1 MTDCVWVSQA
11 ADSQLNMF
19 GFGWPVDTL
28 TSDERVERNNKII
41 LADELGTPLSADDLP
56 TRLETKADMDL
67 QEGTGHGPMLPER
80 LPHVISWTCPIVSA
94 DVAAVLREHDMGRS
108 NLYPVEL
115 FRQDKGVSYP
125 QSFFVLNI
133 GEAKASIIVDQS
145 SGLRKVPSKVGAAF
159 RLNFVT
165 VDDSLAVERSSLHGS
180 DIWVDPSIRGKA
192 FFVSDRLHDAFVDA
206 GLVDSFAFSRC
217 KPLNTL

>member
-1 MTDCVWVSQA
+1 MTDCVWLCQA
-11 ADSQLNMF
+11 SDNIENMF
-19 GFGWPVDTL
+19 GFDWPEDHLTL
-28 TSDERVERNNKII
+28 DEQVARDNKII
-41 LADELGTPLSADDLP
+41 LADRRGTPLSADDLP

-94 DVAAVLREHDMGRS
+94 DVAAVLREHDIGRS

-133 GEAKASIIVDQS
+133 GEAKTAVLPDQS
-145 SGLRKVPSKVGAAF
+145 VGLRRALSKNVAYTINYG
-159 RLNFVT
+159 VI
-165 VDDSLAVERSSLHGS
+165 DDALVVEKDCLGNP
-180 DIWVDPSIRGKA
+180 DIWVDPLIQSHA
-192 FFVSDRLHDAFVDA
+192 FFVSDRLHDGFVNA
-206 GLVDSFAFSRC
+206 GLVDAFAFSRC
-217 KPLNTL
+217 KSLKP